1 MPSGLIAVI
10 IIVIVITGA
19 ISTKRCTEFLFLG
32 AILGALALYGTD
44 MPMQF
49 VYLLE
54 DVVGDADNVWLW
66 LVCGLFG
73 SLIALL
79 TASRGTFGFQKILQK
94 VCNTDRK
101 TGLAAFLLGI
111 LIFVDDYLN
120 VLTVGVCM
128 LGLFD
133 KRKMPRESLAYVL
146 DSTGA
151 PVCVLLPVST
161 WAVFYANLFYAE
173 DYVSSNFSSAMG
185 AYIHA
190 IPFCFYPFI
199 ALLLVF
205 LFCMGWMPK
214 LGAMKKAYQRVE
226 ETGMVY
232 SEASRRY
239 NMDTE
244 DPEAADGNIW
254 DFLVPI
260 LVLVFV
266 GIFSGEI
273 LLGVVAALAV
283 CLVMYI
289 PRKLLTME
297 EFTNHMIE
305 GFCTMMSV
313 FFMLVGAFSLASVCG
328 ELGLTEYL
336 IDLAAPLLSAW
347 AFPAISF
354 LLLSVLAFVTGSNW
368 GMSAVVIPILIPM
381 AQVLGANVT
390 LTMAAIISGGVFGS
404 HACFY
409 TDATILSS
417 NAARIENMEHA
428 LSQWPYVFIAAL
440 FSTILFLVFGFIM
453 P

>member
-1 MPSGLIAVI
+1 MPTGLIAVI
-10 IIVIVITGA
+10 IICIVIVGA
-19 ISTKRCTEFLFLG
+19 ITTKRCTEFLFLG
-32 AILGALALYGTD
+32 AILGAIALYGTG
-44 MPMQF
+44 MPMAF
-49 VYLLE
+49 VEILE
-54 DVVGDADNVWLW
+54 TVVGDADNVWLW

-79 TASRGTFGFQKILQK
+79 TASRGTFGFQKIIQK
-94 VCNTDRK
+94 ICKTDRV
-101 TGLAAFLLGI
+101 TGLAAFVLGI

-120 VLTVGVCM
+120 VLTVGICM
-128 LGLFD
+128 RGLYD
-133 KRKMPRESLAYVL
+133 KRKMPREALAYVL

-173 DYVSSNFSSAMG
+173 DYVSSNFASAMG
-185 AYIHA
+185 AYISA

-199 ALLLVF
+199 ALLFVF

-214 LGAMKKAYQRVE
+214 LGAMKKAYKRVE

-232 SEASRRY
+232 SENSKKY
-239 NMDTE
+239 NMGE
-244 DPEAADGNIW
+244 EEEGGDGNIW
-254 DFLVPI
+254 DFLIPI
-260 LVLVFV
+260 LALVFI

-273 LLGVVAALAV
+273 LLGVLASLV
-283 CLVMYI
+283 ICLVMYV
-289 PRKLLTME
+289 PRKLMTME
-297 EFTNHMIE
+297 EFFNHMIE
-305 GFCTMMSV
+305 GFGTMLGV
-313 FFMLVGAFSLASVCG
+313 FFMLVGAFSLAHVCG

-336 IDLAAPLLSAW
+336 ISLVSDFITPTV
-347 AFPAISF
+347 FPAVAF

-368 GMSAVVIPILIPM
+368 GMSAVVIPILVPM
-381 AQVLGANVT
+381 AQALDANII

-428 LSQWPYVFIAAL
+428 LSQWPYVFIAAAL
-440 FSTILFLVFGFIM
+440 STVCFLVCGFVM
-453 P
+453 T